1 MMRRKSYYMLGMLIC
16 SLAVGGCAKQKT
28 SQTADLNTDIRIE
41 TTEYTESATDKVQ
54 MQETA
59 ADNQEQTQKT
69 EAETVSEQT
78 QETSAQAE
86 TEQTQESEEQ
96 TAAATPQEPEILHFV
111 DVFGEG
117 YEVEI
122 KHDVEKHGYDMAAF
136 SRDGQKLSYESDTY
150 TSQLG
155 IDVSHHQGEIN
166 WNRVR
171 DAGYE
176 FAFIRLGYRGY
187 KTGEL
192 CVDRYFVQNMQ
203 KAQACGMDVGIYFFS
218 QAISKEEALEEA
230 DFVLQHLKGY
240 ELQLPVV
247 YDPESILDAQAR
259 TDDISGE
266 QFTKN
271 TIAFCQA
278 IEAAG
283 YEAMI
288 YSNMLWE
295 AYELDLAQLSKYP
308 IWYAD
313 YELLPQTP
321 YHFTF
326 WQYSNTGT
334 VDGIGT
340 DTDLNIRLIPKKKE

>member
-16 SLAVGGCAKQKT
+16 SLTVGGCATQKT
-28 SQTADLNTDIRIE
+28 SQTADLNTDTGIE
-41 TTEYTESATDKVQ
+41 TIENTESVTDKVQ
-54 MQETA
+54 RQETA
-59 ADNQEQTQKT
+59 ADNQEQTQIT
-69 EAETVSEQT
+69 ESETVS
-78 QETSAQAE
+78 
-86 TEQTQESEEQ
+86 EQTQESEEQ
-96 TAAATPQEPEILHFV
+96 TATDTSKEPEILHFV

-122 KHDVEKHGYDMAAF
+122 NPDVEKHGYDMSAF
-136 SRDGQKLSYESDTY
+136 SRDGQKLSYESDAY

-218 QAISKEEALEEA
+218 QAISEEEALEEA

-247 YDPESILDAQAR
+247 YDPESILDAEAR
-259 TDDISGE
+259 TDHVSGE

-271 TIAFCQA
+271 TIAFCRA

-295 AYELDLAQLSKYP
+295 AYELDLSQLSKYP

-321 YHFTF
+321 YHFSF
-326 WQYSNTGT
+326 WQYSNTGS
-334 VDGIGT
+334 VDGIRT
-340 DTDLNIRLIPKKKE
+340 DTDLNIRFIPK